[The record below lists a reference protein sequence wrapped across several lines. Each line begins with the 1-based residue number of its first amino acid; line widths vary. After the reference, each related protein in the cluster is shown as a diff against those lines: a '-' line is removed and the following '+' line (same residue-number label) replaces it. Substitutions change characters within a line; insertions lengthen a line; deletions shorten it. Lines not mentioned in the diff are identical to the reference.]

1 MTAFLIIIG
10 ILFILYGLI
19 VLSVGSGTKFFLV
32 WIVLGLVCGAAA
44 FCTKHDFW
52 RHISPL
58 LRRTL
63 AGLLLLCLLVTAG
76 TSALIIRGFKSKGEP
91 DLDYIVVLGAQVY
104 STGPS
109 AVLKYRL
116 DAAKDYLQENESAR
130 CIVTGGKGYNE
141 PFPEAYGMRDYLVRN
156 GIDEDRIF
164 IEDESANT
172 VQNIRNS
179 MIFFDPEKDRIGIV
193 TNNFHLFRGTS
204 IAKKAGIAHVSGIA
218 AGSTRLYLPNNV
230 LREVL
235 GVIKDKLCGNM

>member
-1 MTAFLIIIG
+1 MTALLFILG
-10 ILFILYGLI
+10 ILFCLYGLI
-19 VLSVGSGTKFFLV
+19 VLAAGSGTKFFLV
-32 WIVLGLVCGAAA
+32 WIALGLLCGAAA
-44 FCTKHDFW
+44 AAVRHDLF
-52 RHISPL
+52 RQIPQGVRRALTVLFL
-58 LRRTL
+58 L
-63 AGLLLLCLLVTAG
+63 AMAVTVV
-76 TSALIIRGFKSKGEP
+76 TSVLIIREFRSKGEK
-91 DLDYIVVLGAQVY
+91 DLDYIIVLGAQVY

-109 AVLKYRL
+109 VVLKYRL
-116 DAAKDYLQENESAR
+116 DEARQYLLENEDTK

-141 PFPEAYGMRDYLVRN
+141 PFPESYGMRDYLVRN
-156 GIDEDRIF
+156 GIPEDRIL
-164 IEDESANT
+164 IEDESSNT

-179 MIFFDPEKDRIGIV
+179 LPFIDPENDRVGIV